1 MFVTDEFGAKKSK
14 TYDTLTTKELHMLVE
29 SLCVRLNLF
38 NQKYPA
44 FLPQVVL
51 ALMQHPNLARSD
63 KSHLDTYCTLFELDW
78 RGDRHISNRDEFM
91 ATNPIYTQ
99 DSASASHLNMYTAE
113 YVSERLER
121 AGTPFLDGLVG
132 KISEQAK

>member
-1 MFVTDEFGAKKSK
+1 MVTDEFGAAKSK
-14 TYDTLTTKELHMLVE
+14 TYDSLTTKELHMLIE

-44 FLPQVVL
+44 FLPQVVQ
-51 ALMQHPNLARSD
+51 ALMEHPNLARSD
-63 KSHLDTYCTLFELDW
+63 RSHLDTYCVLFELDW

-91 ATNPIYTQ
+91 ATNPIYTR
-99 DSASASHLNMYTAE
+99 DSTSAARLEIYTPE
-113 YVSERLER
+113 YVKERMER
-121 AGTPFLDGLVG
+121 ANAPFLDVVG